1 MKRFLVGVAIV
12 LVPLALIAAVAQAR
26 AFDALRREALDLEE
40 RQKELIEENRKLV
53 AALAALS
60 SRERVGEA
68 AGIDPALAPFAPEAT
83 LQIVVVP
90 EGGRDD

>member
-1 MKRFLVGVAIV
+1 MRRLLVIVAVI
-12 LVPLALIAAVAQAR
+12 LVPLALVLAVAQAR
-26 AFDALRREALDLEE
+26 AFDVLRREALALEE

-68 AGIDPALAPFAPEAT
+68 ASGDPELVPVTPAT
-83 LQIVVVP
+83 TIEIVVEP
-90 EGGRDD
+90 EGELDG

>member
-1 MKRFLVGVAIV
+1 MRRVLVIVAII
-12 LVPLALIAAVAQAR
+12 LVPLALILAVAQAR
-26 AFDALRREALDLEE
+26 AFDVLRREALALEE

-68 AGIDPALAPFAPEAT
+68 ASEDPELVPFSPET
-83 LQIVVVP
+83 TIEIVVTQ
-90 EGGRDD
+90 EGELDG